1 MGRKKISYKIIL
13 SSKGKQMGVLGK
25 YTKKDIAIAEFN
37 RIKEENANVLFPRQT
52 INRNHKLQQSDYEIY
67 LIKRKTEGDNQTYSF
82 RNKYG
87 KFVEYETNKDEWVII
102 DVSKYNIEEQFWVF
116 GHDKVYDRKNYKW
129 IREHLIDDTK
139 NDKEYTK
146 QIFRLKNKL
155 IVDINGEYEIVF
167 CKNRSD
173 CLTLYNMLQDYVSMK
188 KIKYIIFN
196 GDICKSKNLTIWYK
210 KLMDYTGFNYRKITR
225 HNLRP

>member
-1 MGRKKISYKIIL
+1 MGRNKISYKIIL

-25 YTKKDIAIAEFN
+25 YTQKDMAIAEFN

-67 LIKRKTEGDNQTYSF
+67 LIKRKAEGDNQTYSF

-116 GHDKVYDRKNYKW
+116 GYDKVYDRKNYKW
-129 IREHLIDDTK
+129 IREHLIDNTK

-196 GDICKSKNLTIWYK
+196 GDICKSKNLTAWYK

>member
-1 MGRKKISYKIIL
+1 MGRNKISYKIIL

-25 YTKKDIAIAEFN
+25 YTKKDMAIAEFN
-37 RIKEENANVLFPRQT
+37 RIKEENTNVLFPRQT

-67 LIKRKTEGDNQTYSF
+67 LIKRKTEGDSQTYSF

-116 GHDKVYDRKNYKW
+116 GYDKVYDRKNYKW

-196 GDICKSKNLTIWYK
+196 GDICKSKNLTVWYK

>member
-1 MGRKKISYKIIL
+1 MGRQKISYKIIL

-25 YTKKDIAIAEFN
+25 YTKKDMAIAEFN

-67 LIKRKTEGDNQTYSF
+67 LIKRKTEGDNLIFSF
-82 RNKYG
+82 RDKYG

-116 GHDKVYDRKNYKW
+116 GYDKVYDRKNYKW
-129 IREHLIDDTK
+129 IREHLIDNTK

-196 GDICKSKNLTIWYK
+196 GDICKSKNLTVWYK